1 MNWKRKTAAA
11 LQLREN
17 INYSYKQKNI
27 YVKIVY
33 CIIFGTVAQL
43 HEILTK

>member
-17 INYSYKQKNI
+17 INYSYKQKKYLRKNCLL
-27 YVKIVY
+27 YH
-33 CIIFGTVAQL
+33 FWDSSST
-43 HEILTK
+43 